1 MQFRED
7 YPKKTQPSRGV
18 PWKCPKGLKSFFHFF
33 QVSWMDVS
41 RICWEV
47 QSFCFTRLF
56 VNFSTQRR
64 LGGAKFLGRA
74 TRQITDIIKFQT
86 KHQTTAL
93 PWFESENR
101 PRVFNQTPDMRRCEI
116 KRKSKAGHGTHQ
128 TTRLL
133 AHWFTCL
140 WVDMVIGTCAWNIL
154 YSDTRH
160 VVPVLRK
167 HNSCNQH
174 TGPLVRQKI
183 MSFLA
188 QMPLVF

>member
-1 MQFRED
+1 M
-7 YPKKTQPSRGV
+7 
-18 PWKCPKGLKSFFHFF
+18 
-33 QVSWMDVS
+33 
-41 RICWEV
+41 
-47 QSFCFTRLF
+47 
-56 VNFSTQRR
+56 
-64 LGGAKFLGRA
+64 GRA

-174 TGPLVRQKI
+174 PGPLARQNI

-188 QMPLVF
+188 QMPLVFYTVHLFHFLRCFLRCGIWISL